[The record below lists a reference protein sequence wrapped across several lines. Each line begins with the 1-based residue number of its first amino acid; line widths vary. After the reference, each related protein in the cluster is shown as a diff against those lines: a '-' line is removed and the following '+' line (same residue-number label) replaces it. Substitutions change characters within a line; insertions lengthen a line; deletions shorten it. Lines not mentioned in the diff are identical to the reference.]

1 MTLKIW
7 EQLRSDKKGPTK
19 ILLSISE
26 ILKVILRY
34 SILQNMFIACYFTK
48 QTLRHNVYRIIV
60 VKMSMKVQG

>member
-1 MTLKIW
+1 MITKSL
-7 EQLRSDKKGPTK
+7 LNK

-48 QTLRHNVYRIIV
+48 QTLRHNFYRIIIV
-60 VKMSMKVQG
+60 VKMYTKVQG